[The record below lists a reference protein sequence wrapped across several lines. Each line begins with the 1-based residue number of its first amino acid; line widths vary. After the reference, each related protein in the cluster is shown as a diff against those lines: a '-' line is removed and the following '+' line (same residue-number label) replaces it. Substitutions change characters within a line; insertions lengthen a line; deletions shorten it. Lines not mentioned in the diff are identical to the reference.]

1 MSVVVVAHQ
10 PQFLPYLGLYNKIL
24 QSNKFIFLDDV
35 KFKNSSW
42 HARTI
47 VKNHQELSNYFKKN
61 LVNNELIIGMG
72 AGAISKWMTD
82 LRFSL

>member
-47 VKNHQELSNYFKKN
+47 VKNHQDHTVQLIIPCSKKN
-61 LVNNELIIGMG
+61 SSSYNIKDIVIRKKL
-72 AGAISKWMTD
+72 K
-82 LRFSL
+82 